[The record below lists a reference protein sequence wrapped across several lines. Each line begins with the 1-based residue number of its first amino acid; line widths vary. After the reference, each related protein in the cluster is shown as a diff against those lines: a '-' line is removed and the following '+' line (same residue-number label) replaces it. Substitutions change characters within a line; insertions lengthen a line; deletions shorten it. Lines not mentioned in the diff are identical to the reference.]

1 MYLEHF
7 LVQFGGQLDCA
18 DFAQNAESQSDQVVV
33 GVSKVDTDAVGGH
46 HEQLGLLVEE
56 LREAEIAD
64 ALLDEG
70 GAGDELEALHLAEV
84 GLLSRHVDEEQ
95 LGHVAR
101 PQRFF
106 VFLGYG
112 MRTAK
117 DSRMTAISF

>member
-7 LVQFGGQLDCA
+7 LVQFGGQLHCA
-18 DFAQNAESQSDQVVV
+18 DFAQNAKSQSDQVVV

-56 LREAEIAD
+56 LRETEIAD

-70 GAGDELEALHLAEV
+70 GASDELEALHLAE
-84 GLLSRHVDEEQ
+84 

-101 PQRFF
+101 PQSFF
-106 VFLGYG
+106 VFLGYA